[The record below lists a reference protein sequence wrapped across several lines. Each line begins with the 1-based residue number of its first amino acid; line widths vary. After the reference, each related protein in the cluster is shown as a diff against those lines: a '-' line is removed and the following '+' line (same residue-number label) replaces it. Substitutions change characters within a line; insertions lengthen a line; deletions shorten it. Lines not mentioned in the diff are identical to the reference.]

1 MKIICPPG
9 YHHNGFMAT
18 PALGHMMYGYALQ
31 VPMAQRVFNKL
42 SKTHTD
48 IYIYMYI
55 YIYVYT
61 RYMYK
66 YVYRYIWIYMDT

>member
-1 MKIICPPG
+1 MKIICPPS

-18 PALGHMMYGYALQ
+18 PALGHMMYGYALL
-31 VPMAQRVFNKL
+31 VPMAQRAFNKL

-48 IYIYMYI
+48 I